1 MKLGAPVWPFKWE
14 APYEETIVRISKL
27 GFDAVELIAWDR
39 QVLNEYYT
47 DEKIEEIRGLVDEE
61 GLEISQLVS
70 TPEKMASPKEEE
82 RRESIEHFR
91 DLVEVGI
98 EIGATYVNSVSPH
111 PFDLDFPSIKEKPLV
126 QEQSM
131 EIPSDLD
138 WEKNWND
145 YIESLE
151 KCMDICEDYG
161 IKYTL
166 EPHPYRYVRN
176 SASMLRILDH
186 LDSDAIG
193 MNFDPSHLYP
203 SGELPQIA
211 VYELGENILHAHL
224 SDNDAQT
231 NAHWRPGKGK
241 IDWKA
246 VLRAFKDVGYDG
258 VLSIE
263 LEDVPGVS
271 RSGRFGGGAKGST
284 EELDMEYE
292 KSKNY
297 LTELAREVGIRLD

>member
-1 MKLGAPVWPFKWE
+1 MKFGAPVWPFKWE
-14 APYEETIVRISKL
+14 APYEKTIVRISEL

-39 QVLNEYYT
+39 DVLNDYYT
-47 DEKIEEIRGLVDEE
+47 DEKVEEIREILNSEE
-61 GLEISQLVS
+61 LELSQLVS
-70 TPEKMASPKEEE
+70 TPEKMASPDEEE

-91 DLVEVGI
+91 DLVEVGV

-111 PFDLDFPSIKEKPLV
+111 PFDLDFPDIKDKPLV
-126 QEQSM
+126 QEQKM
-131 EIPSDLD
+131 DIPSGLG

-145 YIESLE
+145 YIEALRECAS
-151 KCMDICEDYG
+151 ICEDYG
-161 IKYTL
+161 IKYTI

-176 SASMLRILDH
+176 SASMLRILDQV
-186 LDSDAIG
+186 DSDAIG

-203 SGELPQIA
+203 SGELPQMA

-246 VLRAFKDVGYDG
+246 VLNALKDVGFDG

-271 RSGRFGGGAKGST
+271 RSGRFDEESKSST
-284 EELDMEYE
+284 EKLDEEYKKSKEYLANIARDVGVELD
-292 KSKNY
+292 
-297 LTELAREVGIRLD
+297 

>member
-1 MKLGAPVWPFKWE
+1 MKFGAPVWPFKWE
-14 APYEETIVRISKL
+14 APYEETILRISEL

-39 QVLNEYYT
+39 DVLNDYYT
-47 DEKIEEIRGLVDEE
+47 DEKVEEIREILNSEK
-61 GLEISQLVS
+61 LELSQLVS
-70 TPEKMASPKEEE
+70 TPEKMASPDEEE

-91 DLVEVGI
+91 DLVEVGV
-98 EIGATYVNSVSPH
+98 ETGAAYVNSVSPH
-111 PFDLDFPSIKEKPLV
+111 PFDLDFPDIKDKPLV
-126 QEQSM
+126 QEQKM
-131 EIPSDLD
+131 DIPSGLD
-138 WEKNWND
+138 WEKNWDD
-145 YIESLE
+145 YIEALRECAS
-151 KCMDICEDYG
+151 ICEDYG
-161 IKYTL
+161 IKYTI

-176 SASMLRILDH
+176 SASMLRILDQV
-186 LDSDAIG
+186 DSDAIG

-203 SGELPQIA
+203 SGELPQMA

-246 VLRAFKDVGYDG
+246 VLTALKDVGFDG

-271 RSGRFGGGAKGST
+271 RSGRFGEESKSST
-284 EELDMEYE
+284 EELDEEYK
-292 KSKNY
+292 KSKEY
-297 LTELAREVGIRLD
+297 LANMAEDVGVELD